1 MTIKRND
8 FRAINNAKSGSNK
21 NSQQPAKKKI
31 PRQVSSETVKAKI
44 DFLASR
50 LIVINN
56 KQ

>member
-1 MTIKRND
+1 MPSPAATKT
-8 FRAINNAKSGSNK
+8 ASN
-21 NSQQPAKKKI
+21 QQKKK